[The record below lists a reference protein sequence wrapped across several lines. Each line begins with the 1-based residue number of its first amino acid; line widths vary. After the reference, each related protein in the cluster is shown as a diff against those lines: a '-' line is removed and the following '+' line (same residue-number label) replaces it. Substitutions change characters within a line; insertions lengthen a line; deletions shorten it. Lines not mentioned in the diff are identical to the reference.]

1 MDAPR
6 LDPVFTSSRPPRL
19 PTLWAALGLIALYF
33 LLQLAMSVLTGLVIG
48 LVVGFRQ
55 GIMHGGGNVMAQMR
69 DLLVR
74 PDVNALMV
82 ILTLLIAAGATVLL
96 ARRLWPSLWTLTT
109 PPGFGFVAPRQASFY
124 ALALLLGLILPF
136 AGGLLTQWL
145 AQGHEVSQDIKQLGA
160 QASPLLRFP
169 LALLVVSAGPLVEEL
184 LFRGVLLSAAMRY
197 VPAGTAAF
205 ATALLFA
212 CVHLP
217 DLGYLWYAL
226 PNLLLLGLVLAWLR
240 LQSESIWPSVI
251 AHSVNNA
258 LAVVSWFVV
267 TSPGAT
273 S

>member
-6 LDPVFTSSRPPRL
+6 LDSVFTSSRPPRL

-33 LLQLAMSVLTGLVIG
+33 VLQLAMSVVTGLVIA

-55 GIMHGGGNVMAQMR
+55 GIQGGDVMVQMHG
-69 DLLVR
+69 LLMR
-74 PDVNALMV
+74 PDVNATMV
-82 ILTLLIAAGATVLL
+82 MLTLLIAAGTTALL
-96 ARRLWPSLWTLTT
+96 ARRMWPSLWTLAT
-109 PPGFGFVAPRQASFY
+109 PPGFGFAAPRQASFY
-124 ALALLLGLILPF
+124 AIACLLGLILPF

-169 LALLVVSAGPLVEEL
+169 LALLVVTAGPLVEEL

-197 VPAGTAAF
+197 VPAGTASF

-212 CVHLP
+212 SVHLP
-217 DLGYLWYAL
+217 DLGFLWYAL

-240 LQSESIWPSVI
+240 LQSESIWPAVI

-258 LAVVSWFVV
+258 LAVVSWFVMAPPGV
-267 TSPGAT
+267 TP
-273 S
+273 

>member
-33 LLQLAMSVLTGLVIG
+33 LLQLAMSVVTGLVIG

-55 GIMHGGGNVMAQMR
+55 GMHGGDVMAQMQG
-69 DLLVR
+69 LLMR
-74 PDVNALMV
+74 PDVNATMV
-82 ILTLLIAAGATVLL
+82 ILTLVIAVGVTVLL
-96 ARRLWPSLWTLTT
+96 ARRLWPTLWTLTT
-109 PPGFGFVAPRQASFY
+109 PPGFGFAAPKQPSFY
-124 ALALLLGLILPF
+124 AIALLLGLILPF

-169 LALLVVSAGPLVEEL
+169 LALLVVTAGPLVEEL

-197 VPAGTAAF
+197 VPAGAASF

-217 DLGYLWYAL
+217 DLGFLWYAL
-226 PNLLLLGLVLAWLR
+226 PNLLLLGLILAWLR
-240 LQSESIWPSVI
+240 LQSESIWPAVI

-258 LAVVSWFVV
+258 LAVVSWFVMAP
-267 TSPGAT
+267 PGAAT
-273 S
+273 